1 MDFSKSS
8 PLLYRCRLTVP
19 ISQSSNHRVA
29 FVYIHLYV
37 AGITSSFFVLF
48 FDLPLVNYVFQ
59 QTNSLQLREKK
70 KTGKDQNGDRRHD
83 CTEEII
89 KSVVCNV
96 LVSISIQVHLCI
108 IQVSVR

>member
-70 KTGKDQNGDRRHD
+70 KNGKDQNGDRRHD

-96 LVSISIQVHLCI
+96 
-108 IQVSVR
+108 

>member
-70 KTGKDQNGDRRHD
+70 NGDRRHD

-89 KSVVCNV
+89 KSVICNV

>member
-19 ISQSSNHRVA
+19 IPQSSNHRAA

-37 AGITSSFFVLF
+37 AGITSGFFVLF

-70 KTGKDQNGDRRHD
+70 KKGKDQNGDRRHD
-83 CTEEII
+83 CMDM
-89 KSVVCNV
+89 CRGD
-96 LVSISIQVHLCI
+96 H
-108 IQVSVR
+108 